1 MKKKPGL
8 SNDERELFR
17 KAVDDIRPLKIKT
30 RIIHK
35 KSSPIKKPTFNEQEA
50 NLADLICDF
59 ADDEAVASVQSDEA
73 LYFHRS
79 GVQHRV
85 LVELQRGELRSEAE
99 LDLHGLNQEQAH
111 QALHRFL
118 MRAFEQ
124 RLRCVR
130 IIHGKGARTLEH
142 VPILKNKVNQWLRRY
157 EFVLA
162 FCSAKASE
170 GGTGSVYVLLKRGKL

>member
-1 MKKKPGL
+1 MKKKTAL
-8 SNDERELFR
+8 SNEERELFR
-17 KAVDDIRPLKIKT
+17 EAVDDIRPLKIKT

-35 KSSPIKKPTFNEQEA
+35 KSPQIKKPTFNEQEA
-50 NLADLICDF
+50 TLADLICEF
-59 ADDEAVASVQSDEA
+59 ADDEDVASVQSDEA

-79 GVQHRV
+79 GVQHRI
-85 LVELQRGELRSEAE
+85 LVELQRGEMRSEAE

-118 MRAFEQ
+118 MRALE
-124 RLRCVR
+124 RHWRCVR
-130 IIHGKGARTLEH
+130 IIHGKGGRTLEH
-142 VPILKNKVNQWLRRY
+142 APILKNKVNQWLRRY

-170 GGTGSVYVLLKRGKL
+170 GGTGSVYVLLKRSR